1 MEAPR
6 IAFTLRCVAS
16 ISYSSSS
23 SESWRDAQA
32 SAVLNSVINQSEIYA
47 ATQLRQLEGKHDP
60 ASERARHLLE
70 EFNISSRDAAV
81 KLVQAND
88 ALLAAVA
95 AAGAS
100 AGGRKK
106 RRGGKGK
113 KRSGS
118 RVGSKGRRSGSK
130 GRRSGSKGRRSG
142 QGAVVRE
149 CKRVE

>member
-1 MEAPR
+1 MCVIWLTLKIEKLKNMSAPM
-6 IAFTLRCVAS
+6 S
-16 ISYSSSS
+16 
-23 SESWRDAQA
+23 DAQA

-88 ALLAAVA
+88 ALLAA

-118 RVGSKGRRSGSK
+118 RAGSKGRRSGSK

-142 QGAVVRE
+142 SRS
-149 CKRVE
+149 RR